1 MTQQNCLPVVPYVML
16 DEVASFFFFF
26 AFLDRLI
33 YDGLFDM
40 VTELH
45 SIG

>member
-16 DEVASFFFFF
+16 DEVASFFFF